1 MTGTVRPLIRTADIP
16 IIDKVFE
23 MESGFC
29 LNFSDRTFA
38 AFFHE
43 ELGVNIDDPRFS
55 IEGGSKAKRLRYYL
69 RQCDGKTLLT
79 TLNALWDYRQQ
90 SGIVHDYADLE
101 PAVVKA
107 YKRLLE
113 RLGAKHK
120 RAQSTGEPVKS
131 GKRISDQ
138 EADRLA
144 ARLIEVSKLSP
155 QERGYAFERFLKELF
170 DAYGLSAGASYRL
183 TGEQIDGSF
192 ELAGETYLL
201 EAKWTNAL
209 VDIGVLRAFNAKVES
224 KSSWTRGLI
233 VSQNGFSPDSL
244 AAFGPGNSLVCMDGF
259 DIHKTLSR
267 RYDLAEVISLKARRA
282 AETGKPFVSIRELE
296 DAFARVR
303 NNP

>member
-1 MTGTVRPLIRTADIP
+1 
-16 IIDKVFE
+16 

-43 ELGVNIDDPRFS
+43 ELGVDIDDPRYGV
-55 IEGGSKAKRLRYYL
+55 EGGSKAKRLRYYL
-69 RQCDGKTLLT
+69 KRCDQKTLLT

-90 SGIVHDYADLE
+90 SGIIHDYADLE
-101 PAVVKA
+101 PAVVDA
-107 YKRLLE
+107 YMRLLE
-113 RLGAKHK
+113 RLGARPK
-120 RAQSTGEPVKS
+120 RSQSTVEPSKS
-131 GKRISDQ
+131 DTKIPDQ
-138 EADRLA
+138 EAERLA
-144 ARLIEVSKLSP
+144 ARLIEVSQMSP
-155 QERGYAFERFLKELF
+155 QERGYAFERFLKDLF

-201 EAKWTNAL
+201 EAKWTNTL

-224 KSSWTRGLI
+224 KSSWTRGLL

-259 DIHKTLSR
+259 DIHETLSK
-267 RYDLAEVISLKARRA
+267 RYDLAGVISLKARRA
-282 AETGKPFVSIRELE
+282 AETGKPYVPIRELE
-296 DAFARVR
+296 EALGRVR
-303 NNP
+303 DNP